1 MVNMPRWEPKKKFV
15 MPAQPGIQVAKNENV
30 WIRAWAGMIKKKSGF
45 FQNDRSRTI
54 QPSPS
59 RELNPQHTYCR
70 GFSSAA

>member
-1 MVNMPRWEPKKKFV
+1 MVNMPRLQPKKKFV

-54 QPSPS
+54 
-59 RELNPQHTYCR
+59 
-70 GFSSAA
+70 